1 MAESPVRIKEAPLTE
16 EVLAELIA
24 LSEAWEAE
32 NSCYGYRANRRDDIE
47 GNRVFLA
54 ADRERTVGYL
64 FGCVEKAERSTSIMP
79 DGTPCF
85 EVDELYVRPELRS
98 QGIGRKLFDHMEET
112 VRNEVEYIMVSTA
125 TKNWKA
131 ILHFYIEEL
140 GMEFWSARLYRKI

>member
-1 MAESPVRIKEAPLTE
+1 MREITIRETELTE
-16 EVLAELIA
+16 IVLKELIDM
-24 LSEAWEAE
+24 SEAWEQE
-32 NSCYGYRANRRDDIE
+32 NSCTGYRKNERSDIE
-47 GNRVFLA
+47 GKRIFLA
-54 ADRERTVGYL
+54 EMNGRTVGYL

-98 QGIGRKLFDHMEET
+98 QGIGRRLFDHMEET

>member
-1 MAESPVRIKEAPLTE
+1 MSEITVRETELTE
-16 EVLAELIA
+16 EVLRELIEM
-24 LSEAWEAE
+24 SEAWEQE
-32 NSCYGYRANRRDDIE
+32 NSCTGYRKNERSDIE
-47 GNRVFLA
+47 GKRIFLA
-54 ADRERTVGYL
+54 ERDGNVVGYL
-64 FGCVEKAERSTSIMP
+64 FGYVDKAERSTSIMP

-85 EVDELYVRPELRS
+85 EVDELYVRPEVRR

>member
-1 MAESPVRIKEAPLTE
+1 MSEITVRETELTE
-16 EVLAELIA
+16 IVLKELIDM
-24 LSEAWEAE
+24 SEAWEQE
-32 NSCYGYRANRRDDIE
+32 NSCTGYRRNERSDIE
-47 GNRVFLA
+47 GKRIFLA
-54 ADRERTVGYL
+54 EINGRTVGYL
-64 FGCVEKAERSTSIMP
+64 FGGVEKAERSTSIMP

>member
-1 MAESPVRIKEAPLTE
+1 M
-16 EVLAELIA
+16 
-24 LSEAWEAE
+24 
-32 NSCYGYRANRRDDIE
+32 NG
-47 GNRVFLA
+47 
-54 ADRERTVGYL
+54 RTVGYL

-98 QGIGRKLFDHMEET
+98 QGIGRRLFDHMEET

-131 ILHFYIEEL
+131 ILHF
-140 GMEFWSARLYRKI
+140 